1 LKQLETL
8 KNGTMATPTIDQI
21 KNQILTEKSNQ
32 EALNGLTSTSKV
44 SIFNLWAYICA
55 YAMWAMYAA
64 WDIFK
69 VEMDQKIREQKLYSL
84 LWFRNMALEYR
95 HGHPLDETTGTY
107 PGTGYSDDQIETAK
121 VVSRASVNEI
131 EINKR
136 KHLFIKMA
144 KEENEKLVKLND
156 SEKAGVEQYFARIK
170 PAGTKIITLSDDP
183 DELKL
188 SIKFFYNPLVLDQN
202 GVRIDGTD
210 NEPVQTAI
218 KDYLSNLKFNGE
230 FILSELVDILQ
241 QVEGCAD
248 GEVYVESAETNYLDP
263 PVWTAIESS
272 YIANSG
278 YMEIVTLTEPDPV
291 TGEPVETSGLEIE
304 FKPKTVQL

>member
-1 LKQLETL
+1 
-8 KNGTMATPTIDQI
+8 MAIPTIDNL
-21 KNQILTEKSNQ
+21 KNQILAEHDNQ
-32 EALNGLTSTSKV
+32 AALSGADSSSKV
-44 SIFNLWAYICA
+44 AIYNLWAYIVAFC
-55 YAMWAMYAA
+55 MWSIYKA

-69 VEMDQKIREQKLYSL
+69 IEMDQKIREQKLYSL

-95 HGHPLDETTGTY
+95 HGHPLDETTGIY
-107 PGTGYSDDQIETAK
+107 TGEGYTEEEILAAEIVA
-121 VVSRASVNEI
+121 RASVNEI

-144 KEENEKLVKLND
+144 KEVNDKLVKLD
-156 SEKAGVEQYFARIK
+156 DAEKAGVEQYFARIK
-170 PAGTKIITLSDDP
+170 PAGTKIITFSDDP

-188 SIKFFYNPLVLDQN
+188 NITFYYNPLILDQN
-202 GVRIDGTD
+202 GARIDGSD

-241 QVEGCAD
+241 NIEGCAD
-248 GEVYVESAETNYLDP
+248 REVYIESAEANYLEP
-263 PVWTAIESS
+263 AEWNPIESS

-278 YMEIVTLTEPDPV
+278 YMEIATLQDEDPE
-291 TGEPVETSGLEIE
+291 TGDPIEVSGLQIE
-304 FKPKTVQL
+304 FKAKTVQL